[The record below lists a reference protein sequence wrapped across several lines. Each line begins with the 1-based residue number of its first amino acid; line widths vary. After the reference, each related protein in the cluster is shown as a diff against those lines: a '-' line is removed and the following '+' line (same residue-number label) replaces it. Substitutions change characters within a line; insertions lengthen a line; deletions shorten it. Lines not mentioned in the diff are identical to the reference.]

1 MSAVSFEE
9 AQAVLARAD
18 RLHSVAEIDA
28 ALDRMAASITE
39 KIGGSEP
46 LVICVM
52 QGGLIPTGLLLSRLS
67 FPLQIDYLHASR
79 YGGKTRGGELDWKV
93 LPHHELKGRTILLVD
108 DIHDEGVTLKA
119 IMEHCKQHGAA
130 QVLSAV
136 LINKSHERKDALPA
150 DFVGLDVVDRYLF
163 GYGMDYKGHLRNAP
177 GIYAVCS
184 GDE

>member
-1 MSAVSFEE
+1 MSTSFET
-9 AQAVLARAD
+9 AQAVLARAEC
-18 RLHSVAEIDA
+18 LHSVAEVDA
-28 ALDRMAASITE
+28 AFDRMAAAITE
-39 KIGGSEP
+39 AIGEREP

-67 FPLQIDYLHASR
+67 FPLQVDYLHASR
-79 YGGKTRGGELDWKV
+79 YGGRTRGGELDWKV
-93 LPHHELKGRTILLVD
+93 LPHHELSGRTVLLVD

-119 IMEHCKQHGAA
+119 IMAHCKQHGAA

-136 LINKSHERKDALPA
+136 LINKLHERKAAPPA

-184 GDE
+184 DDE

>member
-1 MSAVSFEE
+1 VSISFEE

-18 RLHSVAEIDA
+18 CLHTAAEVDA
-28 ALDRMAASITE
+28 AFDQMATSITQQ
-39 KIGGSEP
+39 IGEREP

-52 QGGLIPTGLLLSRLS
+52 QGGLIPTGLLLSRLG

-79 YGGKTRGGELDWKV
+79 YGGKTRGGELDWQV
-93 LPHHELKGRTILLVD
+93 LPHHELKGRVVLLVD
-108 DIHDEGVTLKA
+108 DIHDEGVTLSA
-119 IMEHCKQHGAA
+119 IIDYCKQHGAA
-130 QVLSAV
+130 EVLSAV
-136 LINKSHERKDALPA
+136 LINKQHERKAASPA

-184 GDE
+184 EDE

>member
-1 MSAVSFEE
+1 MSVSFEE
-9 AQAVLARAD
+9 AQAVLSRAD
-18 RLHSVAEIDA
+18 CLHSVAEIDA
-28 ALDRMAASITE
+28 AFERMAASITQE
-39 KIGGSEP
+39 IGDREP

-79 YGGKTRGGELDWKV
+79 YAGKTRGGELDWKV
-93 LPHHELKGRTILLVD
+93 LPHHELKGRTVLLVD
-108 DIHDEGVTLKA
+108 DIHDEGITLKA
-119 IMEHCKQHGAA
+119 IIEYCKQQGADT
-130 QVLSAV
+130 VLSAV
-136 LINKSHERKDALPA
+136 LINKLHERKDAPPA

-184 GDE
+184 DDE

>member
-1 MSAVSFEE
+1 MSVSFDE
-9 AQAVLARAD
+9 AQAVLARAEC
-18 RLHSVAEIDA
+18 LHSVDEINVAFDQ
-28 ALDRMAASITE
+28 MANAITE
-39 KIGGSEP
+39 KIGDSEP

-93 LPHHELKGRTILLVD
+93 LPHHELKGRTVLLVD

-119 IMEHCKQHGAA
+119 IIEYCKDHGAET
-130 QVLSAV
+130 VLSAV
-136 LINKSHERKDALPA
+136 LINKLHERKAAAPA
-150 DFVGLDVVDRYLF
+150 DFVGLNVVDRYLF
-163 GYGMDYKGHLRNAP
+163 GYGMDYKGHLRNAA

-184 GDE
+184 DDE